1 MTRDLPKEARAVVI
15 GGGIVGCS
23 TAYHL
28 GQLGWDE
35 TVVLERAKLTS
46 GSTFHAAGLV
56 GQLRSNANITQLLGY
71 SVALYD
77 RLEAETGQATGWKRN
92 GGLRLACNEE
102 RWTEVKRQATTAH
115 SFGLEMQ
122 LLSPGEAKELWPLM
136 QVSDVVGAAF
146 LPTDGQANPSD
157 ITQALAKGARG
168 EGVRFF
174 EDTPVTEILIEQGR
188 VAGVV
193 TPRGTIRTGIVV
205 NCAGQWAREM
215 GRLAGVNVPLVSVQ
229 HQYMITEPIAGVA
242 PDLPTLRDP
251 DRLTYFKEEVGGLVM
266 GGYEPNPVPWAV
278 EGLPEGFHFGLLD
291 SDFDHFEQLMTQ
303 ALERVPA
310 LETAGVRQLL
320 NGPESFT
327 PDGNFILGEA
337 PELRGF
343 YVGAGFNAFGIASGG
358 GAGMALAAWI
368 VEGEP
373 PYDLWPVDIRRF
385 GRPHFDIDWVRKR
398 TLELYGK
405 HYTIAWP
412 AEEHD
417 SGRPCRRSPLYD
429 RLADLG
435 ACFGE
440 KLGWERPNWF
450 ADLGAGETPKDEY
463 SFGRPSWFEAVG
475 REHRAA
481 REAAVVFDQS
491 SFAKF
496 LLVGPNAAAAL
507 DWICANDVTKAPG
520 RLTYTQLLNVRGGI
534 ESDLTVARLAE
545 DRFYIV
551 TGTGFATH
559 DFDWIARNVP
569 AGLRAQLVD
578 VTSAYAVLSLM
589 GPRSREILQGLTS
602 ADLSNAA
609 FPFATAQE
617 IGIAGAPVIALRV
630 TYVGELGWELHVPC
644 EFAVNLFEALM
655 AAGARHGL
663 APAGY
668 RAIESLRLEKGYRAW
683 GADIG
688 PDHTPLEAGLG
699 WAVKLKSNTPFLGRE
714 ALQAQTEAPLS
725 KRLAGFTADPEI
737 VLLGRETIFRDG
749 ERVGWLSSGGYGYT
763 VDRSIGYGYV
773 RNREGVDREFLLS
786 GRYELEVATERVP
799 CEIQLAPLYDP
810 KSARVKA

>member
-1 MTRDLPKEARAVVI
+1 MTGDLPKEARAIVI

-92 GGLRLACNEE
+92 GGLRLACNQE

-122 LLSPGEAKELWPLM
+122 LLSAQEAQELWPLM
-136 QVSDVVGAAF
+136 EVSDVVGAAF

-157 ITQALAKGARG
+157 ITQALAKGARAK
-168 EGVRFF
+168 GVRFF
-174 EDTPVTEILIEQGR
+174 EDTPVTGILVEEGR

-193 TPRGTIRTGIVV
+193 TPRGTIRAAVVV
-205 NCAGQWAREM
+205 NCAGQWAREL

-229 HQYMITEPIAGVA
+229 HQYMVTEPIEGVT
-242 PDLPTLRDP
+242 PELPTLRDP
-251 DRLTYFKEEVGGLVM
+251 DRLTYYKEEVGGLVM
-266 GGYEPNPVPWAV
+266 GGYEPDPIPWAS
-278 EGLPEGFHFGLLD
+278 EGIPEGFHFSLLD
-291 SDFDHFEQLMTQ
+291 SDFDHFEPLMTQ
-303 ALERVPA
+303 ALARVPA
-310 LETAGVRQLL
+310 LETAGVKQLL

-358 GAGMALAAWI
+358 GAGMALAEWI
-368 VEGEP
+368 ARGEP

-429 RLADLG
+429 RLRDLG

-450 ADLGAGETPKDEY
+450 ADAAAGETPQDVY
-463 SFGRPSWFEAVG
+463 SFGRPNWFEAVG
-475 REHRAA
+475 REHKAA

-496 LLVGPNAAAAL
+496 LLLGPDAAAAL
-507 DWICANDVTKAPG
+507 DWICANHVTKAPG
-520 RLTYTQLLNVRGGI
+520 CLTYTQMLNARGGI
-534 ESDLTVARLAE
+534 ECDLTVARLAE

-559 DFDWIARNVP
+559 DFDWIARNIP
-569 AGLRAQLVD
+569 SGLNAQLVD
-578 VTSAYAVLSLM
+578 VTSGHAVLSLM

-602 ADLSNAA
+602 AELSNAA
-609 FPFATAQE
+609 FPFAAQQE

-644 EFAVNLFEALM
+644 EYAVNLFEALM
-655 AAGARHGL
+655 AAGAPLGL
-663 APAGY
+663 RPAGY

-714 ALQAQTEAPLS
+714 ALEAQGRGPLT
-725 KRLAGFTADPEI
+725 KRLAGFTADPSV
-737 VLLGRETIFRDG
+737 VLLGRETIYRDG
-749 ERVGWLSSGGYGYT
+749 RRVGWLSSGGYGYT
-763 VDRSIGYGYV
+763 LGKSIGYGYL
-773 RNREGVDREFLLS
+773 RDPEGLDRDDLLS
-786 GRYELEVATERVP
+786 GNYELEVASERRP
-799 CEIQLAPLYDP
+799 CEIHLAPLYDP
-810 KSARVKA
+810 GMARVKA